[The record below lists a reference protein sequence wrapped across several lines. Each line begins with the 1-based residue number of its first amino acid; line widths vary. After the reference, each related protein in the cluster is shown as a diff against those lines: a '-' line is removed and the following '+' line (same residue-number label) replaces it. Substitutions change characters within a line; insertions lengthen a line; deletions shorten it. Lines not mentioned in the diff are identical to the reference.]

1 MIYRPPILTS
11 ESEES
16 TIASDAVR
24 SIRTAD
30 RVFGESL
37 KRYHVAS
44 YVVAGLLLACLIG
57 MAAVGDGADR
67 FAARGAL
74 ITTML
79 IVSLYSGMG
88 VSPRIERMQRE
99 IGGSVAALPVDD
111 ARRGQFGRLHA
122 LSTALLVADGVGALV
137 LMYWEA
143 RRGM

>member
-1 MIYRPPILTS
+1 
-11 ESEES
+11 
-16 TIASDAVR
+16 
-24 SIRTAD
+24 
-30 RVFGESL
+30 
-37 KRYHVAS
+37 
-44 YVVAGLLLACLIG
+44 